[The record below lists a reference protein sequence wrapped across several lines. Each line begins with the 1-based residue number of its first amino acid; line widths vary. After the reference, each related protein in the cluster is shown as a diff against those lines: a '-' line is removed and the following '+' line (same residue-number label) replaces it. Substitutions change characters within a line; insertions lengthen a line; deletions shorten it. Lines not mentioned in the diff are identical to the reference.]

1 MISHQYKFIFVH
13 AGRTGGSSFERIA
26 EISVTADPRT
36 QHMGNTDFPE
46 KHREFQYYRDTY
58 RREFDTYFKFTIV
71 RNPFDRLVSA
81 WFWRTQ
87 VVRDIRPCTLKEFVL
102 ARPPSSTYAAKFRL
116 PGYSLRESVTR
127 FDYIGRFEDLPGPY
141 EYVCNKTGHAV
152 EANTVYQPDA
162 VRQIFGLLRPGN
174 AGVGS
179 ESVPRRHRGVRLQVW
194 TMRGRRECEK
204 KNRPMNSATG

>member
-87 VVRDIRPCTLKEFVL
+87 VVRDTRPCTLKEFVL
-102 ARPPSSTYAAKFRL
+102 ARPRSSTYAAKFCL

-141 EYVCNKTGHAV
+141 EYVCNKLGMPPKPIPYTNQTPFDRYWDYYDRETLELV
-152 EANTVYQPDA
+152 QNLYREDIEVFDYK
-162 VRQIFGLLRPGN
+162 FG
-174 AGVGS
+174 
-179 ESVPRRHRGVRLQVW
+179 Q
-194 TMRGRRECEK
+194 
-204 KNRPMNSATG
+204 